1 MQMQQELKPEPLQT
15 EEYERRRKVWETIKT
30 LVKSEQ
36 EELYRIL
43 KRGNFEVTENT
54 NGVFFDLSKLPQS
67 LFEQIIKFIEF
78 CSQNR
83 LRFEERDKEMDSLR
97 TL

>member
-1 MQMQQELKPEPLQT
+1 MEPRPELLQN
-15 EEYERRRKVWETIKT
+15 EEYDRRRKIWETIKT

-54 NGVFFDLSKLPQS
+54 NGVFFDLSKLPQP
-67 LFEQIIKFIEF
+67 LFEQIVKFIEF
-78 CSQNR
+78 CTQNR
-83 LRFEERDKEMDSLR
+83 VRFEERDKEMDSLR